1 MGMMDE
7 ASLQPGA
14 GGPANGAAADAV
26 QAEPAA
32 GPTPGNAAPAPD
44 EKPQPDADAEPG
56 GQPAAGPESDPDGL
70 EDEVPRHAWDSRREL
85 YQHSPTIILGASA
98 RLGGSLVGGDQH
110 GVSGGEVAGDVILG
124 GTKVEYHLA
133 QGEPE
138 GMSGEIPTSE
148 VEALSER
155 FAYPEPDAEGV
166 WTDTA
171 ADPFGA
177 ALEQLR
183 EHRVAVLSGSAATGR
198 RSAALML
205 LRTVGAAS
213 YRALDPALAP
223 GRLPG
228 VLDSACGYLL
238 DGFESRTERALR
250 EPHVRAAAEKLRA
263 NGGFLVIVTGQHL
276 NIPDGVPHTPW
287 RAPLATTLLRAH
299 LSQEDLAGHL
309 AEDLLALDQVQ
320 EVVEHERP
328 VQELARFARCVG
340 AYARGEL
347 PLSALADFGHY
358 SAERQVREWFDGNDA
373 DLHGKAFLLALAAFD
388 EAPYPLTAELGD
400 VLYQLLQRIEDP
412 EQPAR
417 IPVFG
422 ASSAKR
428 IAFAGAQQYQE
439 TEPTDWGPVPQTKLR
454 FRSPFTAIALLREAW
469 LGQPSSRP
477 ALIAW
482 LRRLANDTRP
492 LVHTRAAST
501 AAVLLAADLPSAMAL
516 LVRPWAGAVRYRSR
530 LVAANALALA
540 HHLGA
545 PHIPRILRS
554 WVTDSDHRLRWTA
567 VRTYASVGDTFAAE
581 AVDALTEAA
590 RAVGAR
596 GGPSRGFMDEPDELA
611 QAAASL
617 LLAQTAEPAGEEHRR
632 AAYLWD
638 RLVPLLQDHSTREFV
653 LHTVIHAGGP
663 TDEAEGAGR
672 PLLIDLFARA
682 DATAG
687 TDGAL
692 LRQAQAALWH
702 AALNDSTSTSSA
714 LAVVR
719 GWVQRAD
726 NDSEAESA
734 LADLLSAVA
743 VTSEDRKRLAYLLE
757 NLRAE
762 SGEQRQPLV
771 AARLRAVVLG

>member
-1 MGMMDE
+1 MTDD
-7 ASLQPGA
+7 AVQQPA
-14 GGPANGAAADAV
+14 AAGPADGAAADAV
-26 QAEPAA
+26 GAESPVGAK
-32 GPTPGNAAPAPD
+32 PGNGGSPPD
-44 EKPQPDADAEPG
+44 GKPQPDVDAEPG
-56 GQPAAGPESDPDGL
+56 EQPAAGAEADPDDQDDG
-70 EDEVPRHAWDSRREL
+70 VPRHAWDSRREL

-110 GVSGGEVAGDVILG
+110 GVSGGEVTGDVILG
-124 GTKVEYHLA
+124 GTKVEYHLG

-138 GMSGEIPTSE
+138 GASGEIPAAE
-148 VEALSER
+148 VEALSKR
-155 FAYPEPDAEGV
+155 FAYPEPQAEGV

-205 LRTVGAAS
+205 LRTVGATS

-238 DGFESRTERALR
+238 DGFDSRTERALR
-250 EPHVRAAAEKLRA
+250 EPHVRAAAERLRA
-263 NGGFLVIVTGQHL
+263 NGGFLVIVTGRHL
-276 NIPDGVPHTPW
+276 GIPDGVPHTLW
-287 RAPLATTLLRAH
+287 RAPLAISLLRAH
-299 LSQEDLAGHL
+299 LGREDLAGHPV
-309 AEDLLALDQVQ
+309 EDLLALDQVQ
-320 EVVEHERP
+320 EVVEHDRP
-328 VQELARFARCVG
+328 VQELARFAQCVG

-358 SAERQVREWFDGNDA
+358 SAERQVREWFDDSEAG
-373 DLHGKAFLLALAAFD
+373 LHEKAFLLSLAAFD
-388 EAPYPLTAELGD
+388 ESPFPLIAEFGD
-400 VLYQLLQRIEDP
+400 VLHQLLQRVEDP
-412 EQPAR
+412 EEPAR

-439 TEPTDWGPVPQTKLR
+439 TEVTDWGPVPQTKLR
-454 FRSPFTAIALLREAW
+454 FSSPFTAIALLREAW
-469 LGQPSSRP
+469 LGQPSSRT
-477 ALIAW
+477 ALLAW
-482 LRRLANDTRP
+482 LRRLANDPRP
-492 LVHTRAAST
+492 IVHTRAAST

-545 PHIPRILRS
+545 LHVPRILRS
-554 WVTDSDHRLRWTA
+554 WITDSDHRLRWTA

-581 AVDALTEAA
+581 ALDALTEAA

-596 GGPSRGFMDEPDELA
+596 GGPSRAFADEPDELA

-617 LLAQTAEPAGEEHRR
+617 LLAQAEEPAGEEHRR
-632 AAYLWD
+632 AAHLWD
-638 RLVPLLQDHSTREFV
+638 RLVPLLRSHSTREFV

-682 DATAG
+682 DATPG

-702 AALNDSTSTSSA
+702 AALNDPGSTSSA

-719 GWVQRAD
+719 GWVRRAD
-726 NDSEAESA
+726 DDGEAETA
-734 LADLLSAVA
+734 LAELLSAVA

-757 NLRAE
+757 NVRAE
-762 SGEQRQPLV
+762 SGEQERPAV
-771 AARLRAVVLG
+771 AARLHAVILG